1 MNPRARIFTSCN
13 LAYLPQ
19 AMILL
24 ASIRRFH
31 DDCLVTLV
39 LVEEKRKFPR
49 LIQSRLDQFDQVM
62 FPEDLWGDERFV
74 HLFRYDVVEA
84 CTAVKGPALSR
95 LLEDGLPVIYLDPDI
110 ALFSRLDSTIDQLE
124 EASVI
129 LTPHQLS
136 PMSHDR
142 WGGIFDERTSLLT
155 GVFNFG
161 FLAVA
166 PTNEGIEFAR
176 WWDYRTTTQSYDM
189 PEAGLFTDQKWGN
202 LVPALFPG
210 THISRHRGM
219 NVASWNLHER
229 TVHTSCDGTFMV
241 DDDPLV
247 FFHFTKG
254 FNGVTPVL
262 QKAMGNMYVASLWR
276 WYLETLTDERSKI
289 PSVKWSYQTYFDHAQ
304 SPIDK
309 STRRNFQPLGAP
321 TRRVGNPFFRR
332 NFEVD

>member
-13 LAYLPQ
+13 LHYLPQ

-24 ASIRRFH
+24 SSIRRFH
-31 DDCLVTLV
+31 EDCLVTLV
-39 LVEEKRKFPR
+39 LVEEKRKLPKS
-49 LIQSRLDQFDQVM
+49 IEARLDQFDQVI
-62 FPEDLWGDERFV
+62 FPEDLWGDERFG

-84 CTAVKGPALSR
+84 CTAIKGPALAK

-110 ALFSRLDSTIDQLE
+110 VLFGGLDSILDQLVN
-124 EASVI
+124 ASVV

-136 PMSHDR
+136 PVSTQG
-142 WGGIFDERTSLLT
+142 WGGLFDERTSLLT

-166 PTNEGIEFAR
+166 PNQEGIDFAD
-176 WWDYRTTTQSYDM
+176 WWSFRTTTQAYDL
-189 PEAGLFTDQKWGN
+189 PTAGLFTDQKWGN

-229 TVHTSCDGTFMV
+229 KVHASPDGSLLV

-254 FNGVTPVL
+254 PNGVTPVV
-262 QKAMGNMYVASLWR
+262 QKATANMYVASLWR
-276 WYLETLTDERSKI
+276 WYLEALKEERSKI
-289 PSVKWSYQTYFDHAQ
+289 PSVEWSYLKYFDQ
-304 SPIDK
+304 PEILIDQ
-309 STRRNFQPLGAP
+309 STRREFQPLDTP
-321 TRRVGNPFFRR
+321 TRKIGNPFFRQ
-332 NFEVD
+332 NIGSE